1 MYKNIDQDLAKLT
14 LSCQLKIEE
23 QNHLKEI
30 LDEIDKTNRDGHLI
44 FIQIGEK
51 LGFKPEN
58 IIKGAF
64 FEYWIQYN
72 LPFCTTLSEKVKE
85 LLEQT

>member
-64 FEYWIQYN
+64 FEYWNQ
-72 LPFCTTLSEKVKE
+72 CS
-85 LLEQT
+85 